1 MEFILAL
8 AVISPLFL
16 CSRTSIVQAWGRS
29 HSLTQM
35 LCKYYVAKNFE
46 EQKKKMKR
54 EKNYD
59 EKKRKVR
66 KIGRIK

>member
-1 MEFILAL
+1 MLEDEHR
-8 AVISPLFL
+8 S
-16 CSRTSIVQAWGRS
+16 SMGRS

-35 LCKYYVAKNFE
+35 LCKYYVAKSFE
-46 EQKKKMKR
+46 EQKKKKEKK

-66 KIGRIK
+66 KIGRIKLKKRKREK